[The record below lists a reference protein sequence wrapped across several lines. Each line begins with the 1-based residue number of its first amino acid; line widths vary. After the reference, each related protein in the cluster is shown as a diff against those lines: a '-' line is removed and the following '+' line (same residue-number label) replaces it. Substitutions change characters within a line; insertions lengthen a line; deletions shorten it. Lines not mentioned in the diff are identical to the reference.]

1 MKKRMAILM
10 SMAITV
16 NMIASVPVC
25 ATENFTDTPA
35 VSSAISEESA
45 DSAFGDG
52 NNTPEFE
59 DEQVNA
65 EVAREGENSGK
76 EAPEASAVYDWGDIY
91 IYFDSNY
98 VENISTIS
106 VNDSIWK
113 KVSYTWEF
121 SNETYILRTNDRHIQ
136 FASTQVFNIGD
147 IITITSTGYKDLTL
161 KVTGTGKQ
169 WAVEK
174 VTSGETQEQQD
185 PPVFTGK
192 YEESFSGSYTA
203 IATEDENYISNITE
217 IDVDEKKWD
226 SAGALMALFGRNV
239 YYPDSTDKKIVF
251 DSSVLYIG
259 NVITIKSSG
268 YKDLYL
274 KVTAEGNDFTV
285 VSTDSGKSAINGASN
300 GVNTLHVRLS
310 GYFESAVTGQQ
321 KYDAVSGA
329 STSVSSNKNS
339 NVTVEVADLPDGQ
352 TPIEEDWKE
361 LDTTNI
367 KIDTKKTTVNI
378 DAASGMEGVYSTYD
392 SSLTLSGIPQTIG
405 TYPVSV
411 TLTDKSGRIVTSNE
425 LTFKVFSTDE
435 KLADHLKLE
444 NAVQTADGKYM
455 YDMDPWVIP
464 YFNGSDEVVTVPKE
478 IKAWYGSHT
487 SGTYGELGYAVSDSI
502 PVQTLIIPTGC
513 NLTMVNMKVLSS
525 VKIVVQNGAT
535 LNVRDSSIH
544 GQIEV
549 QNGGS
554 VSVNYDDYNNEF
566 LTGASIN
573 GQLILD
579 DGAILKNSLIYSNT
593 NFLANGSEAR
603 HNTSPVVMANGN
615 VKVEGK
621 VYIRGDEAATGTDS
635 STGKSYSGQPALKV
649 SNGTLLVGEN
659 SLLAV
664 YGGGNTATTSVG
676 GAAVILDNASISG
689 KGNLIAVAGR
699 GDGDDGG
706 NAVEGTGKIETAG
719 AYLEGGTTYVFS
731 NKEVTSGKAFTD
743 TITISS
749 ATKSKAVD
757 GKIIKTNSESAPE
770 TYWSG
775 TTEPDQ
781 EMISGLIS
789 LISQSMSGDEKIA
802 LAKEALSEAFQKITA
817 DNSVKEADIKN
828 SLTEALNALK
838 AEYPE
843 MENINADI
851 KVRITLATTSQEGQ
865 IEAEADF
872 KDGEIASGTW
882 SDQKTISKL
891 PEPTAAPKPTT
902 APEPTA
908 APVPTATPTATP
920 APITVPDT
928 YPDGTTADKDGNYV
942 TPEGTVIEPD
952 GTVILPDGTK
962 LTPDADGKKPTVNKD
977 ETVTDTIG
985 NVYATDGSI
994 KDSQGSYTK
1003 PAKVVLEEV
1012 NSSKNSVKIKVS
1024 ENCSGAQ
1031 GYDIVIGN
1039 SEDMLSTRQYAKILR
1054 NQTSLESAFAN
1065 MDEGNWYVACHA
1077 WIKDA
1082 SGKKVFGQ
1090 WSEVKNVEVTAV
1102 TPQTPEILKVTVK
1115 GSVVT
1120 IKYTKS
1126 KDAQGYDIV
1135 LSKKY
1140 TKTNG
1145 QKRPAV
1151 SEKNS
1156 YVKKI
1161 KGSTVIATFRNV
1173 EPGTYYAGLH
1183 AWNRTSDDNTKVFSN
1198 WSYMKTV
1205 KVK

>member
-1 MKKRMAILM
+1 MKKRMAFLM

-25 ATENFTDTPA
+25 ATENFTDTPV
-35 VSSAISEESA
+35 VSSAVNEEVMDSE
-45 DSAFGDG
+45 FGDG
-52 NNTPEFE
+52 SDTPEFE

-65 EVAREGENSGK
+65 EAAGEGENSGK
-76 EAPEASAVYDWGDIY
+76 EAPEARPVYDSGFGEDCIY
-91 IYFDSNY
+91 IYFDSSY
-98 VENISTIS
+98 VDAISKIS
-106 VNDSIWK
+106 VNDEEWK
-113 KVSYTWEF
+113 KVSSSYSSEF
-121 SNETYILRTNDRHIQ
+121 SNKAYILRESDGYIK
-136 FASTQVFNIGD
+136 FALKPSFQLND
-147 IITITSTGYKDLTL
+147 IITISSTGYKDLTL

-174 VTSGETQEQQD
+174 VTSGETQEQQA
-185 PPVFTGK
+185 PPVCSGK
-192 YEESFSGSYTA
+192 YEESYSGSYTA
-203 IATEDENYISNITE
+203 IVTEDANYISNITE
-217 IDVDEKKWD
+217 IDVDEQKWD
-226 SAGALMALFGRNV
+226 SAGGSMALFGRKA
-239 YYPDSTDKKIVF
+239 YYPDSAAKKITF

-285 VSTDSGKSAINGASN
+285 VPADSGKTAINGASN

-352 TPIEEDWKE
+352 TPVEEDWKE

-378 DAASGMEGVYSTYD
+378 DAASGMAGIYSAYD
-392 SSLTLSGIPQTIG
+392 SSLSLSGTPKTIG

-411 TLTDKSGRIVTSNE
+411 TLTDKSGRTVTSNE
-425 LTFKVFSTDE
+425 LTFKVFSTEE

-464 YFNGSDEVVTVPKE
+464 YFNGSDEVVTVPKD

-502 PVQTLIIPTGC
+502 PVQTLIIPDGC

-525 VKIVVQNGAT
+525 VKIIVQNGGT

-566 LTGASIN
+566 LTGSSIN

-593 NFLANGSEAR
+593 NFLPNGSEAR
-603 HNTSPVVMANGN
+603 HNTSPVVVTNGN
-615 VKVEGK
+615 VTVEGK

-635 STGKSYSGQPALKV
+635 STGKSYSGQPGLKV
-649 SNGTLLVGEN
+649 SNGTLQIGEN

-676 GAAVILDNASISG
+676 GAAVILDNATVSG

-699 GDGDDGG
+699 GDGENGG

-719 AYLEGGTTYVFS
+719 AYLEGGTTYTFS
-731 NKEVTSGKAFTD
+731 NKDAAAGKAFTD
-743 TITISS
+743 TITVLP
-749 ATKSKAVD
+749 AARCKAID
-757 GKIIKTNSESAPE
+757 GKVIKSNSESAPE

-781 EMISGLIS
+781 EMISGLIA
-789 LISQSMSGDEKIA
+789 LISQSMSGDEKLITVKGA
-802 LAKEALSEAFQKITA
+802 LDEAFQKIIA
-817 DNSVKEADIKN
+817 DNSAKEDDIKK
-828 SLTEALNALK
+828 SLVEALNAVK
-838 AEYPE
+838 AKYPE

-851 KVRITLATTSQEGQ
+851 KVKITLATISQTGQ
-865 IEAEADF
+865 IEAEADL
-872 KDGEIASGTW
+872 KDGESAFGTW
-882 SDQKTISKL
+882 SDQKTINKL
-891 PEPTAAPKPTT
+891 PAPYYPPTITPTPTAAPT
-902 APEPTA
+902 
-908 APVPTATPTATP
+908 VTPT
-920 APITVPDT
+920 PITVPDT
-928 YPDGTTADKDGNYV
+928 YPDGTSVDKNGNYV
-942 TPEGTVIEPD
+942 TPEGIVAEPD
-952 GTVILPDGTK
+952 GTVILPDGTR
-962 LTPDADGKKPTVNKD
+962 LTPDADGKKPIVNKN
-977 ETVTDTIG
+977 ETVTDTKG
-985 NVYATDGSI
+985 NIYAADGSI
-994 KDSQGSYTK
+994 KDSQGAYIK
-1003 PAKVVLEEV
+1003 PAKAVIEKVYAY
-1012 NSSKNSVKIKVS
+1012 KNSVKVKIS

-1031 GYDIVIGN
+1031 GYDIVIGT
-1039 SEDMLSTRQYAKILR
+1039 SEDMLRTRQYTKVLK
-1054 NQTSLESAFAN
+1054 NQTSLETAFAN
-1065 MDEGNWYVACHA
+1065 MDKGNWYVACHA
-1077 WIKDA
+1077 WVKNA

-1090 WSEVKNVEVTAV
+1090 WSEVKTAEVTAV
-1102 TPQTPEILKVTVK
+1102 TPQTPKILKVTVK
-1115 GSVVT
+1115 GSAVT
-1120 IKYTKS
+1120 VKYTRS

-1135 LSKKY
+1135 LGKKY

-1145 QKRPAV
+1145 QKRPVV

-1161 KGSTVIATFRNV
+1161 KGNTVTVTFKNV
-1173 EPGTYYAGLH
+1173 KPGTYYVGLH
-1183 AWNRTSDDNTKVFSN
+1183 AWNRTSDDNTKVFSS
-1198 WSYMKTV
+1198 WSNMKTV